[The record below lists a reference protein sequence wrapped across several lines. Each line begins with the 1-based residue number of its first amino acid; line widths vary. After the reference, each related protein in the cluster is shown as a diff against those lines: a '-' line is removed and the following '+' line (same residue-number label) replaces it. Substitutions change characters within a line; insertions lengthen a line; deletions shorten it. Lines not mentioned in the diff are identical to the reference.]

1 MLNQIPVE
9 LISNFLSF
17 AILIFLG
24 TKYLKYKKNIDL
36 TKELNEK
43 TQAKKISEEDL
54 EVIRQNERRFKEQ
67 MISDETNAKFVIPIF
82 ILIGGILFVS
92 YDFAQAMIHLNV
104 IIVAL
109 IYFQVVKI
117 HSKNLHSFF
126 NELRKAN
133 VKDSI

>member
-9 LISNFLSF
+9 FISNFLSF

-24 TKYLKYKKNIDL
+24 TKYLKYKKNVDL

-43 TQAKKISEEDL
+43 TQAKKITEEDL

-82 ILIGGILFVS
+82 ILIGGVLFIS
-92 YDFAQAMIHLNV
+92 YEFAEAMIHLNV

-109 IYFQVVKI
+109 IYFQVMKI

-126 NELRKAN
+126 HELRKMN
-133 VKDSI
+133 VKDSL